1 MDTKTI
7 FSHPGTLPGSVILAS
22 LIISSSI
29 LMGGVRAPATTPAPA
44 VVVGDT
50 VTTPAAP
57 KTIKDYASL
66 VTSTSPALGSEKAPV
81 TIVEFSDFQ
90 CPFCR
95 KFYNDAYQQ
104 IKKTYVDTGKVRMVF
119 RHYPLSFHAAARPAA
134 IASQCAFDQGK
145 FWEFHDLMFDEQNKQ
160 GQGTVTFGATELK
173 AWAQQLGLNTSTFNS
188 CLDSSVHGGI
198 VDTDMKVAGTLGITG
213 TPSFVVN
220 GKLIVGAQPFSVFKE
235 AIEAALK

>member
-1 MDTKTI
+1 MDTKMF
-7 FSHPGTLPGSVILAS
+7 FSHPATMPGSVLLAA

-29 LMGGVRAPATTPAPA
+29 LMGGIRTPASQSA
-44 VVVGDT
+44 VVVGDSIP
-50 VTTPAAP
+50 TPAAP
-57 KTIKDYASL
+57 QAIKDYASL
-66 VTSTSPALGSEKAPV
+66 VTPTSPALGSEKAPV

-95 KFYNDAYQQ
+95 KFYNDAYQE
-104 IKKTYVDTGKVRMVF
+104 IKKAYIDTGKVRMVF
-119 RHYPLSFHAAARPAA
+119 RHYPLSFHPAARPAA

-145 FWEFHDLMFDEQNKQ
+145 FWEFHDLMFEEQDKQ

-173 AWAQQLGLNTSTFNS
+173 AWAQKLGMNATTFNS
-188 CLDSSVHGGI
+188 CLDSSKHADI

-220 GKLIVGAQPFSVFKE
+220 GKLIVGAQPFSTFKE
-235 AIEAALK
+235 AIDAALK

>member
-1 MDTKTI
+1 MDTKTF
-7 FSHPGTLPGSVILAS
+7 FSHPAALPGSVLLSA

-29 LMGGVRAPATTPAPA
+29 LIGGGAQAPNSEQA
-44 VVVGDT
+44 VVVGDSA
-50 VTTPAAP
+50 PAAAAP
-57 KTIKDYASL
+57 QMIKDYASL
-66 VTSTSPALGSEKAPV
+66 VTPTSPTLGSAKAPV

-95 KFYNDAYQQ
+95 KFYNDAYQE
-104 IKKTYVDTGKVRMVF
+104 IKKTYIDTGKVRMVF

-145 FWEFHDLMFDEQNKQ
+145 FWEYHDLMFAEQDKQ
-160 GQGTVTFGATELK
+160 GQGTITFGATELK
-173 AWAQQLGLNTSTFNS
+173 AWAQKLSMNAATFNS
-188 CLDSSVHGGI
+188 CLDSSEHADI

-220 GKLIVGAQPFSVFKE
+220 GKLIVGAQPFSTFKE